1 MEGWCDVGHQY
12 FCLFVNCFYLNILD
26 KVRTFDWKC
35 QDRASC
41 GLSGNP
47 ANMLLELSGDFG

>member
-1 MEGWCDVGHQY
+1 MGHQY
-12 FCLFVNCFYLNILD
+12 FCLFVNCFYLNMLD